1 ATRSRSETTSIAST
15 NLAVLSATAQ
25 RLTEGALPDSGVRLI
40 GVSLSGLTGAVQQ
53 YLFETGTAAETGSA
67 AETGTAAAVGTEAGT
82 GAELATA
89 EGSGAESVAVADGTA
104 VGAEQVEADGPLLG
118 ATAVGNGT
126 TSTASAPTPVDG
138 VAGARVAAGSVATL
152 LSQADPAEQ
161 LTARR
166 WRAGDDVRHTE
177 YGHGW
182 VQGSGHG
189 RVTIRFETRRT
200 GPGQARTMADDDPG
214 LTPADPL
221 ASLD

>member
-1 ATRSRSETTSIAST
+1 ATPDGSRAESGA
-15 NLAVLSATAQ
+15 AVD
-25 RLTEGALPDSGVRLI
+25 G
-40 GVSLSGLTGAVQQ
+40 
-53 YLFETGTAAETGSA
+53 
-67 AETGTAAAVGTEAGT
+67 AAA
-82 GAELATA
+82 
-89 EGSGAESVAVADGTA
+89 D
-104 VGAEQVEADGPLLG
+104 QVEADGLLLG
-118 ATAVGNGT
+118 AAAAGT
-126 TSTASAPTPVDG
+126 GTISAASAPTSVDG

>member
-1 ATRSRSETTSIAST
+1 VVT
-15 NLAVLSATAQ
+15 
-25 RLTEGALPDSGVRLI
+25 
-40 GVSLSGLTGAVQQ
+40 
-53 YLFETGTAAETGSA
+53 
-67 AETGTAAAVGTEAGT
+67 
-82 GAELATA
+82 
-89 EGSGAESVAVADGTA
+89 
-104 VGAEQVEADGPLLG
+104 LLG
-118 ATAVGNGT
+118 
-126 TSTASAPTPVDG
+126 
-138 VAGARVAAGSVATL
+138 
-152 LSQADPAEQ
+152 QADPAEQ
-161 LTARR
+161 LTTRR